1 MKKYRKLLVIPLAAL
16 VLFSFKGIEVSQGR
30 ALLSAPSE
38 RQKKISQAEVQ
49 IEDVNNGD
57 CLRDEGLIIEEAK
70 YGEKQETVTEVPERT
85 IQAEDKTEVKPAET
99 IEMLALP
106 EPTVTANSTADPPKV
121 EVASPHASNVQHEHV
136 WVDEVVAYHE
146 AVTHTEHHDAVTEQ
160 RWVSV
165 PETTVHYICDVCGA
179 RFSTQ
184 GEIFA
189 HEDATTET
197 AIAEGNMSLAH
208 SGHTL
213 MKETTDNGYY
223 ETVIVSEAYDEEI
236 VDQPAWEEHVM
247 RCSMCGATG

>member
-1 MKKYRKLLVIPLAAL
+1 MKKYRKLLIIPLAAL
-16 VLFSFKGIEVSQGR
+16 LLFSFKGIEISQGR

-49 IEDVNNGD
+49 IEDVNNYD

-70 YGEKQETVTEVPERT
+70 YGEKQETVTEIPERI
-85 IQAEDKTEVKPAET
+85 IQAEDKTEVNPSET
-99 IEMLALP
+99 IEMLAFP
-106 EPTVTANSTADPPKV
+106 EPTVTANNSADPPRV
-121 EVASPHASNVQHEHV
+121 EAVAPHVSSDQHEHA
-136 WVDEVVAYHE
+136 WVDEVVAYHD
-146 AVTHTEHHDAVTEQ
+146 AVTHIEHHDAVTEQ

-165 PETTVHYICDVCGA
+165 PETTVYYICDVCGA

-189 HEDATTET
+189 HEDATTEA

-247 RCSMCGATG
+247 RCSICGATG